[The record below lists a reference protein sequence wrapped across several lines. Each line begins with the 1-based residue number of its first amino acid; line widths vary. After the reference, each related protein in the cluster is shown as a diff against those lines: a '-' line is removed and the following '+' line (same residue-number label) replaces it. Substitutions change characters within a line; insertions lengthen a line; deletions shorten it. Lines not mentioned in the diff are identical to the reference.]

1 MGCKPRYR
9 LLVVVQPDVLQVP
22 NVLQANIGQAKL
34 APEQITATLPQE
46 GDRRMIL
53 TADSI
58 VAHNTSRRKTP
69 NGWHTTFIGKNR
81 NTLKENEAAPAAEG
95 LYPMAF
101 LVEKEAAAIVHP
113 HFHQADQYQVVVQ
126 GSGKLGLH
134 DIASVAVH
142 YTDAYSAY
150 GPIVAA
156 EEGVSWFT
164 LRNAWD
170 PGARYMPEHR
180 RQLREARARY
190 QHREAT
196 CGPLPPLTNQELAS
210 LTTATGGAVI
220 AETADGLGTWRYTVP
235 ANGSVTGP
243 EPATGG
249 GQFWLVSA
257 GSASIL
263 GGALL
268 PVQSCIFVA
277 PEDQAA
283 SLLAGPGGADLICM
297 QFPKRARD

>member
-1 MGCKPRYR
+1 
-9 LLVVVQPDVLQVP
+9 
-22 NVLQANIGQAKL
+22 
-34 APEQITATLPQE
+34 
-46 GDRRMIL
+46 MIL
-53 TADSI
+53 TADST
-58 VAHNTSRRKTP
+58 VAHRTSRRRTP
-69 NGWHTTFIGKNR
+69 NGWNTTFIGQNR
-81 NTLKENEAAPAAEG
+81 GTLKAGDPVPASDC

-101 LVEKEAAAIVHP
+101 LVEKEAGAVVHP

-126 GSGKLGLH
+126 GAGRLGRH

-156 EEGVSWFT
+156 DEGVSWFT

-170 PGARYMPEHR
+170 HGARYMPEHR
-180 RQLREARARY
+180 RQLREARARH

-196 CGPLPPLTNQELAS
+196 CGPLPPLTEAERAA
-210 LTTATGGAVI
+210 LTETAGAAVI
-220 AETADGLGTWRYTVP
+220 VQTADGLGTWRYVVP
-235 ANGSVTGP
+235 GFGSVTGP
-243 EPATGG
+243 DPSGGG

-257 GSASIL
+257 GSASVAQGEVA

-268 PVQSCIFVA
+268 PIQSCVFVA
-277 PEDQAA
+277 PEDAA
-283 SLLAGPGGADLICM
+283 ACLRAGPGGADLICM

>member
-1 MGCKPRYR
+1 
-9 LLVVVQPDVLQVP
+9 
-22 NVLQANIGQAKL
+22 
-34 APEQITATLPQE
+34 
-46 GDRRMIL
+46 MIL
-53 TADSI
+53 TADSV
-58 VAHNTSRRKTP
+58 VAHQTARRKTH
-69 NGWHTTFIGKNR
+69 NGWHTTYIGKNR
-81 NTLKENEAAPAAEG
+81 NTLKEGEAAPPSDG

-101 LVEKEAAAIVHP
+101 LVEKEAGAVVHP

-126 GSGKLGLH
+126 GSGRLGVH

-170 PGARYMPEHR
+170 PGARYMPEQR
-180 RQLREARARY
+180 KQLREARAKF

-196 CGPLPPLTNQELAS
+196 CGPLPPLTDAELAA
-210 LTTATGGAVI
+210 LTEPSGAAVI
-220 AETADGLGTWRYTVP
+220 EPTKDGLGTWRYTVP
-235 ANGSVTGP
+235 ANGSIIGP
-243 EPATGG
+243 DPASGG

-257 GSASIL
+257 GSARVT

-268 PVQSCIFVA
+268 PVQSVVFVA
-277 PEDQAA
+277 PEDVAA
-283 SLLAGPGGADLICM
+283 CLEAGPLGADLVCM
-297 QFPKRARD
+297 QFPKRAQD

>member
-1 MGCKPRYR
+1 
-9 LLVVVQPDVLQVP
+9 
-22 NVLQANIGQAKL
+22 
-34 APEQITATLPQE
+34 
-46 GDRRMIL
+46 MIL
-53 TADSI
+53 TADST
-58 VAHNTSRRKTP
+58 VAHSTSRRKTA

-81 NTLKENEAAPAAEG
+81 NTLKEGEVPPPDDG

-101 LVEKEAAAIVHP
+101 LVEKEAGAIVHP

-142 YTDAYSAY
+142 YTDAFSAY

-156 EEGVSWFT
+156 EEGVAWFT

-180 RQLREARARY
+180 RQLREARAKF

-196 CGPLPPLTNQELAS
+196 CGPLPPLSDAELAA
-210 LTTATGGAVI
+210 LTASSGEAVI

-235 ANGSVTGP
+235 PLGAVAGP
-243 EPATGG
+243 LPSSGG
-249 GQFWLVSA
+249 GQFWLVSS
-257 GSASIL
+257 GSASVA

-268 PVQSCIFVA
+268 PPQSCVFVA
-277 PEDQAA
+277 PEDAA
-283 SLLAGPGGADLICM
+283 AVFSAGPMGADLICM

>member
-1 MGCKPRYR
+1 
-9 LLVVVQPDVLQVP
+9 
-22 NVLQANIGQAKL
+22 L
-34 APEQITATLPQE
+34 AGEQFGVTVFYK
-46 GDRRMIL
+46 GDRPMIL
-53 TADSI
+53 TADSS
-58 VAHNTSRRKTP
+58 VAHSTNRRRTP
-69 NGWHTTFIGKNR
+69 NGWNTTFIGKNR
-81 NTLKENEAAPAAEG
+81 GTLKEGDPIPSSDG

-101 LVEKEAAAIVHP
+101 LVEKEAASVVHP

-126 GSGKLGLH
+126 GSGRLGVH

-156 EEGVSWFT
+156 DEGVAWFT

-196 CGPLPPLTNQELAS
+196 CGPLPPLTERELAA
-210 LTTATGGAVI
+210 LVAPAGGAVI
-220 AETADGLGTWRYTVP
+220 AEAADGLGTWRYTVP
-235 ANGSVTGP
+235 ANGSATGP
-243 EPATGG
+243 DPSTGG

-257 GSASIL
+257 GSASVL

-268 PVQSCIFVA
+268 PVQSCVFVA
-277 PEDQAA
+277 PEDEAA
-283 SLLAGPGGADLICM
+283 TLFAGPGGADLICM
-297 QFPKRARD
+297 QFPKHARD

>member
-1 MGCKPRYR
+1 
-9 LLVVVQPDVLQVP
+9 
-22 NVLQANIGQAKL
+22 
-34 APEQITATLPQE
+34 
-46 GDRRMIL
+46 MIL
-53 TADSI
+53 TADST
-58 VAHNTSRRKTP
+58 VAHRTGRRKTA
-69 NGWHTTFIGKNR
+69 NGWHTTFIGQNR
-81 NTLKENEAAPAAEG
+81 NTLQPGDAAPPDDG

-126 GSGKLGLH
+126 GSGRLGMH

-156 EEGVSWFT
+156 AEGVAWFT

-180 RQLREARARY
+180 RQLREARAKY

-196 CGPLPPLTNQELAS
+196 CGPLPPLTDAELAALS
-210 LTTATGGAVI
+210 VATGEAVI
-220 AETADGLGTWRYTVP
+220 AEARDGLGTWRYTVP
-235 ANGSVTGP
+235 PAGSVTGP
-243 EPATGG
+243 APSTGG
-249 GQFWLVSA
+249 GQFWLISA
-257 GSASIL
+257 GSAAVG

-268 PVQSCIFVA
+268 PPQSCVFVA
-277 PEDQAA
+277 PDDQAA
-283 SLLAGPGGADLICM
+283 ILTAGPSGADLICM
-297 QFPKRARD
+297 QFPKRALH